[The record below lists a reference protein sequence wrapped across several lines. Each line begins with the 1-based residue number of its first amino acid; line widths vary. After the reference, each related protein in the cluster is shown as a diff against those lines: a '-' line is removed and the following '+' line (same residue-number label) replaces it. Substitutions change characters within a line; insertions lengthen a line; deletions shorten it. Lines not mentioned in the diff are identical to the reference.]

1 MYIRTS
7 KEATMSRRTRA
18 NMMLFLTAAIWG
30 FGFVA
35 QRFGAMHVP
44 AFTFNGFRF
53 IIGAISLIPLLI
65 YNKNRSKA
73 NANDMNMHQNTKKE
87 VLILGGILAGLSIF
101 LASWLQQVGM
111 ETTEPGKAA
120 FLTACY
126 VILVPI
132 LGIVIRNKIKLMNW
146 VAIVLALLGL
156 YLLCIKGG
164 WQIAKGD
171 FFELAGAVFWATQIL
186 IVDKFVDKV
195 DSIELSFVQFLVC
208 AILCFAFALGVEQTD
223 LAAISKAIIPIL
235 YGGIGSVGIAYTL
248 QTVAQRDALPSH
260 AALIL
265 SSETLFGT
273 LGGLIFFKE
282 NLGGRGYLGCILI
295 IIGILISISSNNNKE
310 KTS

>member
-1 MYIRTS
+1 M
-7 KEATMSRRTRA
+7 
-18 NMMLFLTAAIWG
+18 
-30 FGFVA
+30 
-35 QRFGAMHVP
+35 
-44 AFTFNGFRF
+44 
-53 IIGAISLIPLLI
+53 
-65 YNKNRSKA
+65 
-73 NANDMNMHQNTKKE
+73 
-87 VLILGGILAGLSIF
+87 
-101 LASWLQQVGM
+101 
-111 ETTEPGKAA
+111 
-120 FLTACY
+120 
-126 VILVPI
+126 
-132 LGIVIRNKIKLMNW
+132 
-146 VAIVLALLGL
+146 
-156 YLLCIKGG
+156 
-164 WQIAKGD
+164 
-171 FFELAGAVFWATQIL
+171 
-186 IVDKFVDKV
+186 DKV

-310 KTS
+310 KNELKN